1 MAVAALQVG
10 SGFGSGFDQVWL
22 GEGLGLGL
30 ALGLGLGLANLQVE
44 RPRGNGTEVVDEY
57 GRPLLPLAQVVH
69 LAAQLEGHPRHEG
82 GRAYARLRRLE
93 VQVLRAAR
101 VCTPPRC
108 QGRCG
113 GSADAACIF
122 RCTSDVISD
131 GVLIIAWMPSPA
143 VTKELPMLANDASQ

>member
-57 GRPLLPLAQVVH
+57 GRPLLPLA
-69 LAAQLEGHPRHEG
+69 
-82 GRAYARLRRLE
+82 
-93 VQVLRAAR
+93 
-101 VCTPPRC
+101 
-108 QGRCG
+108 
-113 GSADAACIF
+113 
-122 RCTSDVISD
+122 
-131 GVLIIAWMPSPA
+131 
-143 VTKELPMLANDASQ
+143 